1 MASAAMLI
9 GWNRVVA
16 GREKQALELFNE
28 SLTFYGKLVNDKK
41 LESFEP
47 VVMRPHGGDM
57 NGFILLRG
65 TPEQIDGVRRA
76 PQFEDMMVRGL
87 HCLDRLGAVDAY
99 VGEGMSRIMEMY
111 AKTVSK

>member
-1 MASAAMLI
+1 MANAAMMI
-9 GWNRVVA
+9 GWDRVVV

-47 VVMRPHGGDM
+47 VLMAAHGGDM

-65 TPEQIDGVRRA
+65 TAQQIDAVRRM
-76 PQFEDMMVRGL
+76 PQFESMMVRGEHYL
-87 HCLDRLGAVDAY
+87 EGVGALDAY
-99 VGEGMSRIMEMY
+99 VGDGLSRIMEIY
-111 AKTVSK
+111 QNTISK